1 MAQSLEAAPQEG
13 LPSRSSSTTLNS
25 FTEPIPPSA
34 DGREPAPTVVPKHG
48 EKAWMQSDK
57 EQDAMPYNN
66 YYLVMPSL
74 MLVLFL
80 AALDQTIVCE
90 YHGKHFCQV
99 TDTSAA
105 TALPTIAEKF
115 HATSSQ
121 VSS

>member
-1 MAQSLEAAPQEG
+1 MTQSHEAAPLEE
-13 LPSRSSSTTLNS
+13 PRSRSSSTTLNS
-25 FTEPIPPSA
+25 FSEPIPVSS
-34 DGREPAPTVVPKHG
+34 DGREPAQEVVPKHG

-90 YHGKHFCQV
+90 FTEGLCGLV
-99 TDTSAA
+99 
-105 TALPTIAEKF
+105 
-115 HATSSQ
+115 
-121 VSS
+121 